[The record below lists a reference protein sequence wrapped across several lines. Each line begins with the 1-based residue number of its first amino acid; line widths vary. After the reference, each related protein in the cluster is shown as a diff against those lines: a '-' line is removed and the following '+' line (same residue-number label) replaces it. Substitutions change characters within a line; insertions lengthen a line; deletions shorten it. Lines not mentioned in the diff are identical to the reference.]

1 MAVPYSRLGGD
12 DVGVVFGQLCNALT
26 AFVSRARAEITLSK
40 LSEDEQRIIFGH
52 LCSVLE
58 PRFAVYFSSASRGL
72 WEQTQALRQQ
82 LRVEHEGLAAICL
95 KVGIRSK
102 ELREAK
108 DIEWRGMCRHSL

>member
-1 MAVPYSRLGGD
+1 MAFSYSRLGGD

-72 WEQTQALRQQ
+72 WEQTQALR
-82 LRVEHEGLAAICL
+82 
-95 KVGIRSK
+95 
-102 ELREAK
+102 
-108 DIEWRGMCRHSL
+108 